1 MPTDVLIK
9 PRNPAKDWLSRYR
22 FLIKRRDALQRAI
35 DDARER
41 ALACTVRLKP
51 IHGTGGG
58 GSYDRMAEDTA
69 LILDAE
75 AQLIQ
80 AAAEADKALS
90 EILAAIGSLQS
101 EAQKTVLTMRYIA
114 CMDWTDIQAEMHYER
129 TQTYIIHGRAL
140 NNIKKYLEREDHP

>member
-1 MPTDVLIK
+1 MIK
-9 PRNPAKDWLSRYR
+9 PRNPVKDWLSRYR
-22 FLIKRRDALQRAI
+22 FLMKRRDALQRAI

-41 ALACTVRLKP
+41 SLSCTVRLKP
-51 IHGTGGG
+51 IHVTGGSG
-58 GSYDRMAEDTA
+58 AYDRMAEDTA
-69 LILDAE
+69 LIVDAE

-80 AAAEADKALS
+80 VMEEADRELS

-101 EAQKTVLTMRYIA
+101 EAQKTVLIMRYIA

-140 NNIKKYLEREDHP
+140 NNIKKYLEREDHL